1 MAQQQPVDGIP
12 TATLKPRKAQ
22 PLYGRHPWALHSAFD
37 QIDDSAANGDI
48 VQLVGDH
55 GRFVAYGVVNR
66 QSRINARLYSWD
78 ADQPLTDDFWKRK
91 LAAAIDCRRQLGLF
105 HETAGC
111 RLVYSEADGL
121 SGLIVDYFAGHVVL
135 QINALA
141 MEKRLDVI
149 VAALNELIAP
159 KSIAVRGEAGIQKA
173 EGITVEAAVLQ
184 GEVPTDPI
192 YISENG
198 IEFELDLSGGQK
210 TGFYLDQRENRVAA
224 AKYFSGRRVLDM
236 FCYSGGFSL
245 AAAKLGGASE
255 VIGIDGSDRAIE
267 LARRNA
273 ARNGVTN
280 ARFESVDAFDHLKAQ
295 VDAGE
300 KYDAVILDPPKFTKT
315 RRNINE
321 ALKAYFHVNR
331 QGVNLLN
338 PGGILVTCSC
348 SGNVSRED
356 FQMTLLGVA
365 QKSGRDIQILE
376 QRAAAIDHPTL
387 VTCPETQYLKCF
399 ICRVE

>member
-1 MAQQQPVDGIP
+1 MSQQLPVDGIP
-12 TATLKPRKAQ
+12 QAVLLPRKAQ

-37 QIDDSAANGDI
+37 HIDPAAADGDV

-66 QSRINARLYSWD
+66 KSRIHARLYSWD
-78 ADQPLTDDFWKRK
+78 VEQPLTDDFWKRK
-91 LAAAIDCRRQLGLF
+91 IAAAIDCRKQLGLF
-105 HETAGC
+105 HENAGC

-121 SGLIVDYFAGHVVL
+121 SGLIVDYFAGHVTL

-149 VAALNELIAP
+149 VSALNELIAP
-159 KSIAVRGEAGIQKA
+159 QSISIRGESGIQKA
-173 EGITVEAAVLQ
+173 EGIAIDSRVLQ
-184 GEVPTDPI
+184 GEVPTEPI
-192 YISENG
+192 FIQENG

-224 AKYFSGRRVLDM
+224 AKYFGGRRVLDM

-245 AAAKLGGASE
+245 AAAKLGGAKE

-273 ARNGVTN
+273 ERNGLSNV
-280 ARFESVDAFDHLKAQ
+280 RFESVDAFDHLKTL

-300 KYDAVILDPPKFTKT
+300 KFDAVVLDPPKFTKT

-321 ALKAYFHVNR
+321 ALKAYYHVNR
-331 QGVNLLN
+331 QGVHLLN

-365 QKSGRDIQILE
+365 QKTGRDIQILE
-376 QRAAAIDHPTL
+376 QRSAAIDHPTL
-387 VTCPETQYLKCF
+387 ITCPETQYLKCF

>member
-1 MAQQQPVDGIP
+1 MSQQQPVAGIP
-12 TATLKPRKAQ
+12 KAVLRPRKAQ

-37 QIDDSAANGDI
+37 HIDPAAADGDV

-66 QSRINARLYSWD
+66 QSRIHARLYSWD
-78 ADQPLTDDFWKRK
+78 VEQPLTDDFWKRK
-91 LAAAIDCRRQLGLF
+91 IAAAIDCRKQLGLF
-105 HETAGC
+105 RDDSGC

-121 SGLIVDYFAGHVVL
+121 SGLIVDYFAGHVTL

-159 KSIAVRGEAGIQKA
+159 QSISIRGESGIQKA
-173 EGITVEAAVLQ
+173 EGIAIDARVLQ
-184 GEVPTDPI
+184 GEVPSEPI
-192 YISENG
+192 FIQENG

-224 AKYFSGRRVLDM
+224 AKYFGGRRVLDM

-273 ARNGVTN
+273 ERNGLSNV
-280 ARFESVDAFDHLKAQ
+280 RFESVDAFDHLKAL

-300 KYDAVILDPPKFTKT
+300 KFDAVVLDPPKFTKT

-321 ALKAYFHVNR
+321 ALKAYYHVNR
-331 QGVNLLN
+331 QGVHLLN

-365 QKSGRDIQILE
+365 QKTGRDIQILE
-376 QRAAAIDHPTL
+376 QRSAAIDHPTL
-387 VTCPETQYLKCF
+387 ITCPETQYLKCF

>member
-1 MAQQQPVDGIP
+1 MSQQQPAHGVPKAI
-12 TATLKPRKAQ
+12 LRPRKAQ

-37 QIDDSAANGDI
+37 HIDSAASDGDV

-55 GRFVAYGVVNR
+55 GRFVAYGIVNR
-66 QSRINARLYSWD
+66 KSRIHARLYSWEV
-78 ADQPLTDDFWKRK
+78 DQPLTDDFWKRK
-91 LAAAIDCRRQLGLF
+91 IAAAIETRRQLGLF
-105 HETAGC
+105 RENAGC

-141 MEKRLDVI
+141 MHRRLDSI
-149 VAALNELIAP
+149 VAALNELISP
-159 KSIAVRGEAGIQKA
+159 SSVTLRGEAGVMKS
-173 EGITVEAAVLQ
+173 EGISIEPCVLQ
-184 GEVPTDPI
+184 GEVPETPI
-192 YISENG
+192 FMEENG

-224 AKYFSGRRVLDM
+224 AQYLAGRRVLDM
-236 FCYSGGFSL
+236 FCYTGGFSL
-245 AAAKLGGASE
+245 TAAKLGKARE
-255 VIGIDGSDRAIE
+255 VIGIDGSDKAIE

-273 ARNGVTN
+273 QRNQLSNVQ
-280 ARFESVDAFDHLKAQ
+280 FESVDAFDHLKAL
-295 VDAGE
+295 VDADE
-300 KYDAVILDPPKFTKT
+300 KFDAVILDPPKFTKT
-315 RRNINE
+315 RRNVNE

-331 QGVNLLN
+331 QAVRLLN

-348 SGNVSRED
+348 SGNISRDD

-365 QKSGRDIQILE
+365 QKSGRDIQLLE
-376 QRAAAIDHPTL
+376 QRSAAIDHPTM

-399 ICRVE
+399 ICVVR